1 MPSIRRLRRRLPG
14 RSLHHQRNPRCES
27 KRPLDVREGRDRG
40 KFFWPSLAAQAWA
53 YPALRMLL
61 GAVTTDPL
69 INILLAAGLTWAAH
83 SSVTVVLL
91 VMAFA
96 AQAVVPPHAAF
107 ALVLGANLGT
117 AINPLLESGVGGD
130 PAAKRLPI
138 GNLINRIVGWALALG

>member
-1 MPSIRRLRRRLPG
+1 
-14 RSLHHQRNPRCES
+14 
-27 KRPLDVREGRDRG
+27 
-40 KFFWPSLAAQAWA
+40 
-53 YPALRMLL
+53 MLL

-69 INILLAAGLTWAAH
+69 INILLAAGSTWAAH

-117 AINPLLESGVGGD
+117 ATLECAAQVNPALEQNVD
-130 PAAKRLPI
+130 QRI
-138 GNLINRIVGWALALG
+138 GRDRTEQHAQARHVPRRG